1 MNMSFIGIDCVSTAS
16 TISSAH
22 SDDEDQE
29 DIVKDSGATI
39 SKVCRDFSDS
49 EPEDADVWKS
59 NFSDISNKSIEN
71 YIAKIE
77 VTGEAISTTISGDL
91 ASEKDFKSELDKV
104 VSLVKKFE
112 GDLRRQTKNNASLQ
126 SKLTEQTNLANDL
139 AEENFRLNEELLE
152 SRRVNWIWTKPKIE
166 EAAESGVEA
175 PERSFELELKNV
187 SLVMQPRKNVSLV
200 KKVEVNSRLLS
211 ICHWSLQEELKA
223 KKVSNE
229 YVRFLK
235 LSEKHL
241 EDKNFHLKEEI
252 LASPKASLE
261 QSNDLTIQKF
271 EKVPKEEFFDSN
283 PECAIKSGPDLE
295 KIKQAISEIIDMKAE
310 LEQVKLK
317 NAKKLQEKD
326 QALIEAY
333 KNFNDMKTESLKWN
347 REKLQNEKI
356 IQDKDNFIKSLKD
369 IIDMDAKIVQ
379 EKDQDLIEAHK
390 NLCDMKTESL
400 KWNEKKLQD
409 KDNFIESLKS
419 IIDMDA
425 KILQEKH
432 LALTEASK
440 QLIDLKAQA
449 IIHVQLQEKVNQRN
463 EKLVHEKDKAISEL
477 IDMKAELE
485 QEKLQ
490 NAKIFQ
496 ENDQPLTAVLPEM
509 FSKLTI

>member
-1 MNMSFIGIDCVSTAS
+1 MSFIGIDCMSTAS

-29 DIVKDSGATI
+29 DIVKDVGATI

-49 EPEDADVWKS
+49 EADSEPEDICKS
-59 NFSDISNKSIEN
+59 NG
-71 YIAKIE
+71 AKIE
-77 VTGEAISTTISGDL
+77 VTGEALSTTRSGVL
-91 ASEKDFKSELDKV
+91 ASEKDFKSEIDKV

-112 GDLRRQTKNNASLQ
+112 EDLRRQTKNNESLQ
-126 SKLTEQTNLANDL
+126 RKLTEQTILAKDL
-139 AEENFRLNEELLE
+139 AKENFRLNEELLE

-166 EAAESGVEA
+166 EAAEVNSSNESGVEA

-187 SLVMQPRKNVSLV
+187 SLVMKPRKNVSLV
-200 KKVEVNSRLLS
+200 KKVEENSRLLS
-211 ICHWSLQEELKA
+211 ICHWSLQEELKV

-241 EDKNFHLKEEI
+241 EDENFHLKEEI
-252 LASPKASLE
+252 LASPKGSLE
-261 QSNDLTIQKF
+261 QSNDLAFQKF
-271 EKVPKEEFFDSN
+271 EKVPKGEFVDSN
-283 PECAIKSGPDLE
+283 SECAIKSGPDLE
-295 KIKQAISEIIDMKAE
+295 KIKQAISEMIDLRAE

-333 KNFNDMKTESLKWN
+333 KNLNDMKIESLKWN

-356 IQDKDNFIKSLKD
+356 LQDKDNFIKSLK
-369 IIDMDAKIVQ
+369 
-379 EKDQDLIEAHK
+379 
-390 NLCDMKTESL
+390 N
-400 KWNEKKLQD
+400 
-409 KDNFIESLKS
+409 

-449 IIHVQLQEKVNQRN
+449 WQSYTCNYKKN
-463 EKLVHEKDKAISEL
+463 
-477 IDMKAELE
+477 
-485 QEKLQ
+485 
-490 NAKIFQ
+490 
-496 ENDQPLTAVLPEM
+496 
-509 FSKLTI
+509 

>member
-1 MNMSFIGIDCVSTAS
+1 MSFIGIDCMSTAS

-39 SKVCRDFSDS
+39 SKVSRDFSDS
-49 EPEDADVWKS
+49 EADSEPEDICKS
-59 NFSDISNKSIEN
+59 DG
-71 YIAKIE
+71 AKIE
-77 VTGEAISTTISGDL
+77 VTGEALSTTRSGVL
-91 ASEKDFKSELDKV
+91 ASEKDFKSEIDKV

-112 GDLRRQTKNNASLQ
+112 EDLRRQTKNNESLQ
-126 SKLTEQTNLANDL
+126 SKLTEQTILAKDL
-139 AEENFRLNEELLE
+139 AKENFRLNEELLE

-166 EAAESGVEA
+166 EAAEVNSSNESGVEA

-187 SLVMQPRKNVSLV
+187 SLVMKPRKNVSLV
-200 KKVEVNSRLLS
+200 KKVEENSRLLS
-211 ICHWSLQEELKA
+211 ICHWSLQEELKV

-241 EDKNFHLKEEI
+241 EDENFHLKEEI
-252 LASPKASLE
+252 LASPKGSLE
-261 QSNDLTIQKF
+261 QSNDLAFQKF
-271 EKVPKEEFFDSN
+271 EKVPKGEFVDSN

-295 KIKQAISEIIDMKAE
+295 KIKQAISEMIDLRAE

-333 KNFNDMKTESLKWN
+333 KNLNDMKIESLKWN

-356 IQDKDNFIKSLKD
+356 LQDKDNFIKSLK
-369 IIDMDAKIVQ
+369 
-379 EKDQDLIEAHK
+379 
-390 NLCDMKTESL
+390 N
-400 KWNEKKLQD
+400 
-409 KDNFIESLKS
+409 

-449 IIHVQLQEKVNQRN
+449 WQSYTCNYKKN
-463 EKLVHEKDKAISEL
+463 
-477 IDMKAELE
+477 
-485 QEKLQ
+485 
-490 NAKIFQ
+490 
-496 ENDQPLTAVLPEM
+496 
-509 FSKLTI
+509 